1 MGCEDNGGNGK
12 ANNCKFNDVKWSSIS
27 SSVGIGEGEI
37 VAVAM
42 AQSNILQAT
51 SFLVEPDQQS
61 TIDTLVKNT
70 SYYSTD
76 TDTDDTVEK
85 KKEVTEYAKKHG
97 RNSAA
102 RHFKIDRTMIGRWV
116 KASNKWDDK
125 VSNNS
130 KRIGSGQKA
139 HYPDAEKQLY
149 AWICDQKDQATKL
162 THAKIQAKMHEI
174 LKQSEMEK
182 KYPNALNNFK
192 GSARWVMGFL
202 KRNNLPICR
211 KSKFQKART
220 KVAAES
226 FNNFR
231 KNVVQLRL
239 QYDFITANMFNMD
252 KVPVWFDESGNM
264 VINSRRK
271 RITHNDTIGTQMPP
285 GETVPNGVLVWF
297 QENGVLTTE
306 HLKNYVDILHCM
318 RMVKDSNA
326 PALFVHN
333 SYNGRLEDSVISK
346 FQCNNFQVA
355 VIPEGLTGVCQPLNV
370 IVLRSFKENLR
381 KEWQNWKNASPPINL
396 QAKITEVCGWVK
408 NAWDEVSS
416 THIVNAFKR
425 CLISNPLD
433 GAENDKIFEE
443 LDILN
448 PNDSDHG
455 GSHKATTSNP
465 NDSDGSQDASEYYLE
480 RH

>member
-1 MGCEDNGGNGK
+1 
-12 ANNCKFNDVKWSSIS
+12 
-27 SSVGIGEGEI
+27 
-37 VAVAM
+37 M

-271 RITHNDTIGTQMPP
+271 RITHNDTMLVENYHFTIILTCAAGTQMPP

-333 SYNGRLEDSVISK
+333 SYNGRLEDSVVSK